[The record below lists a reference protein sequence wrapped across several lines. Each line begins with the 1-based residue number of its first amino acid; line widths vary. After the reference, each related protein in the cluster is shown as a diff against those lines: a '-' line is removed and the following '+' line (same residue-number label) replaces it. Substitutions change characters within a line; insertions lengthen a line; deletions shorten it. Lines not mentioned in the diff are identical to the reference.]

1 MIYYAKGMQEVK
13 HMLQQTTIP
22 RTPGEVA
29 ASLSTMTEAEQ
40 CIVKGVIIGLNEV
53 RRKLLTPPAQG
64 EEQPRT

>member
-1 MIYYAKGMQEVK
+1 
-13 HMLQQTTIP
+13 MLQQTTIP